1 MQPKRKV
8 KISPPAE
15 TAAGLKSIQTVA
27 YRIWEETHVGKGV
40 KTLFKLNQP
49 HGLDCPSCA
58 WPDPDVKEV
67 SKIAEYCE
75 NGAKAIAWES
85 SSNKL
90 DASFFKQYSIKD
102 LLEKSDHWLEK
113 QGRLTEP
120 LAIKEG
126 EHHYSPISWEDAFVL
141 MAEKLQALDH
151 PDQAIF
157 YTSGRTSNE
166 AAFLYQCFVRQFGTN
181 NLPDCSNMCHEAS
194 GKALSE
200 TVGIGKASVVLDDIP
215 KAELLIVMGQNPGT
229 NAPRMLTAMEKLKQN
244 GGKIVSVNPLPE
256 TGLLQF
262 RNPQKPW
269 EWVGKPTAIHDL
281 HLQVKVNGDLPL
293 LKAVLKLML
302 EAEKL
307 QPEKVFDQAFIREKT
322 SGYQALIS
330 HLEQLNLKELI
341 QETGVPESQIR
352 ELANLLITKE
362 NIIIAWAMGIT
373 QHRNAEN
380 TIREIVNILLL
391 KGSIGKAGAGTLP
404 VRGHSN
410 VQGDRTMGIWEKM
423 PQSFMQRLG
432 KVFDFQPPEKEGVHA
447 VGAIHSMAEGKAK
460 IFMGMGGNFALA
472 APDTDKV
479 FEGLKQCTLTLHVST
494 KLNKSHL
501 IHGKNALILPCLG
514 RTEMDISSHGPQFVS
529 TEDTAGRVR
538 MSHGDLEP
546 ISPELKSEVG
556 IVCGMARAVLGPS
569 NTTDWEGMKENY
581 DLIREK
587 IEAVIPGFDKYNE
600 KVRKAGGFYL
610 PNGARE
616 RHFNTPDKKAQLTIN
631 PLHPVRQPETPFILM
646 TVRSHDQ
653 FNTTIYGYDDRYRG
667 ISNSREVVMMNAEDM
682 KNYDCK
688 AGDLVKLTSIFAGEK
703 RVLQGFQVVP
713 YDISPGCLSVYFPE
727 GNILVALDNNSAES
741 HCPASKYIEVYLEKL
756 SDGSDK

>member
-8 KISPPAE
+8 KINRPAE

-27 YRIWEETHVGKGV
+27 YRIWEETYVGKGV

-49 HGLDCPSCA
+49 KGLDCPSCA
-58 WPDPDVKEV
+58 WPDPDAKEV

-85 SSNKL
+85 SNNKL
-90 DASFFKQYSIKD
+90 NASFFEQYSIDD

-113 QGRLTEP
+113 QGRLTAP
-120 LAIKEG
+120 MVLKEG
-126 EHHYSPISWEDAFVL
+126 QHHYSPISWEEAFSL

-194 GKALSE
+194 GKALTE
-200 TVGIGKASVVLDDIP
+200 TVGIGKASVILNDIP

-269 EWVGKPTAIHDL
+269 EWIGKPTTIHNL

-293 LKAVLKLML
+293 LKALLLLML
-302 EAEKL
+302 EEEKL
-307 QPEKVFDQAFIREKT
+307 QPGKVFDLDFIHEKT
-322 SGYQALIS
+322 NGYQTLIS
-330 HLEQLNLKELI
+330 HLEKLDLKKLI
-341 QETGVPESQIR
+341 QETGIPESQIR
-352 ELANLLITKE
+352 ELANLLIVKK

-410 VQGDRTMGIWEKM
+410 VQGDRTMGVWEKM
-423 PQSFMQRLG
+423 PKSFMQRLG
-432 KVFDFQPPEKEGVHA
+432 KVFEFRPPEKEGVHA
-447 VGAIHSMAEGKAK
+447 VGAIHAMAEGKAK
-460 IFMGMGGNFALA
+460 VFMGMGGNFALA

-494 KLNKSHL
+494 KLNRSHL

-514 RTEMDISSHGPQFVS
+514 RTEKDYSSHGSQFVS

-546 ISPELKSEVG
+546 ISPHLKSEVG
-556 IVCGMARAVLGPS
+556 IICDMARAVLGPS

-587 IEAVIPGFDKYNE
+587 IEAVIPGFDQYNE
-600 KVRKAGGFYL
+600 KIRKAGGFYL
-610 PNGARE
+610 PNGARD
-616 RHFNTPDKKAQLTIN
+616 RNFNTPDKKAQLTVNSLN
-631 PLHPVRQPETPFILM
+631 PTRKPETPFILM

-682 KNYDCK
+682 KKYGCE

-703 RVLQGFQVVP
+703 RILTGFQVVP
-713 YDISPGCLSVYFPE
+713 YNISPGCLSVYFPE
-727 GNILVALDNNSAES
+727 GNVLVALDNNSTES
-741 HCPASKYIEVYLEKL
+741 QCPASKYIEVFLEKL
-756 SDGSDK
+756 NDGSNK

>member
-307 QPEKVFDQAFIREKT
+307 QPEKVFDQAFIREKQV
-322 SGYQALIS
+322 G
-330 HLEQLNLKELI
+330 
-341 QETGVPESQIR
+341 
-352 ELANLLITKE
+352 TK
-362 NIIIAWAMGIT
+362 
-373 QHRNAEN
+373 
-380 TIREIVNILLL
+380 
-391 KGSIGKAGAGTLP
+391 P
-404 VRGHSN
+404 
-410 VQGDRTMGIWEKM
+410 
-423 PQSFMQRLG
+423 
-432 KVFDFQPPEKEGVHA
+432 
-447 VGAIHSMAEGKAK
+447 
-460 IFMGMGGNFALA
+460 
-472 APDTDKV
+472 
-479 FEGLKQCTLTLHVST
+479 
-494 KLNKSHL
+494 
-501 IHGKNALILPCLG
+501 
-514 RTEMDISSHGPQFVS
+514 SSH
-529 TEDTAGRVR
+529 T
-538 MSHGDLEP
+538 L
-546 ISPELKSEVG
+546 
-556 IVCGMARAVLGPS
+556 
-569 NTTDWEGMKENY
+569 
-581 DLIREK
+581 
-587 IEAVIPGFDKYNE
+587 
-600 KVRKAGGFYL
+600 
-610 PNGARE
+610 
-616 RHFNTPDKKAQLTIN
+616 
-631 PLHPVRQPETPFILM
+631 
-646 TVRSHDQ
+646 
-653 FNTTIYGYDDRYRG
+653 
-667 ISNSREVVMMNAEDM
+667 
-682 KNYDCK
+682 
-688 AGDLVKLTSIFAGEK
+688 
-703 RVLQGFQVVP
+703 
-713 YDISPGCLSVYFPE
+713 
-727 GNILVALDNNSAES
+727 NN
-741 HCPASKYIEVYLEKL
+741 
-756 SDGSDK
+756 